1 MNRPIRIPSRYTA
14 MRLQPERNC
23 KELLLQLQTVDFAI
37 VDTLL
42 YLDAY
47 PKDSR
52 AKEYLNKRVEER
64 KEILAA
70 MNESGCPPITPAADT
85 GEGFRWVENPWP
97 WEPDAN

>member
-1 MNRPIRIPSRYTA
+1 MNRPIRLPYRCTA
-14 MRLQPERNC
+14 VRPQPERNC

-37 VDTLL
+37 TDTLL

-47 PKDSR
+47 PEDNR

-64 KEILAA
+64 DQILAT
-70 MNESGCPPITPAADT
+70 MNESGCPPITPTADT
-85 GEGFRWVENPWP
+85 TGEFRWVESPWP